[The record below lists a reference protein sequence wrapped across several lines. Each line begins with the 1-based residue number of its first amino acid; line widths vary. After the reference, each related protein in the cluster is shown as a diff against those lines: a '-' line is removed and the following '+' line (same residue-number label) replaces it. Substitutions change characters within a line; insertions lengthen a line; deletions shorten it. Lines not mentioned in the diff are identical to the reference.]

1 MGFQPKY
8 THSYFQIRKLKAI
21 LLSSFQCCYLNMAGS
36 FRLSSILAVFLVITN
51 LSISLNAQAKPVLKS
66 ESISSYLIDPANVIR
81 YSNEKYAS
89 AMDNQDFKTA
99 ADALIDLGNS
109 YFIQGE
115 YNIAEEMFSKSLTL
129 NLKLKNPQGVTLSLL
144 GLGDVNRKEKKFVIA
159 KNLFSAALRIA
170 ENRNYN
176 HVLAQLYNRLGDIN
190 RHLLNH
196 ELAEKDYLQ
205 SLYIA
210 RKYNYWVEIGN
221 NCNNLGEIKRFQSK
235 YAISREYY
243 NQALLLA
250 QSTGNN
256 FGIVE
261 NQHGLACIDTAQGNM
276 SNALLRLNEARKL
289 AEKYHFREE
298 LKNVYALEAVIF
310 EKQGELGKALQIQ
323 KEFNEL
329 SEGLYLASLTLQNT
343 QQRILNEIEQKNNE
357 LLEKNST
364 ISKMSKMQ
372 IGLFIAL
379 ILLLIGAAFLY
390 QLNNQHKSDL
400 IKIAKQSEELSETIQ
415 NNEIQKKELEISN
428 DTRTKLLGLVSHD
441 IRVPMYN
448 SLALVEAMH
457 DYKGD
462 PKRMNEVCTEV
473 LSGLRITTQL
483 IDNLLFWSRKNT
495 SQIHAEFEILNLKSC
510 IETEMKLFSII
521 AAGKK
526 IAVINEIPDNLNVYA
541 DSQLIRMTI
550 RNLVMNS
557 IKFTPDGGTISIH
570 ASRINGHTEVRVKDT
585 GLGMNSDQV
594 AHLFDEKHAFSTNGT
609 HGEMGTGLGLM
620 MVKEFVEKN
629 KGMVQVESAP
639 GQGSTFSFT
648 LKPV

>member
-1 MGFQPKY
+1 V
-8 THSYFQIRKLKAI
+8 HSYFQIQKLASI
-21 LLSSFQCCYLNMAGS
+21 LMNRMHGICWSVTGS
-36 FRLSSILAVFLVITN
+36 FNLSSILPTLLLITI
-51 LSISLNAQAKPVLKS
+51 LSLSHTIQAKQFLNN
-66 ESISSYLIDPANVIR
+66 ESFTNYLVDPSVVIR
-81 YSNEKYAS
+81 ISNEKYAN
-89 AMDNQDFKTA
+89 AMDYQDLKSA
-99 ADALIDLGNS
+99 AAALIELGNS

-129 NLKLKNPQGVTLSLL
+129 NLKLKNPQGVTHSLL

-159 KNLFSAALRIA
+159 KNIFSAALRIA
-170 ENRNYN
+170 ESRNYN
-176 HVLAQLYNRLGDIN
+176 QELAQLYNRLGDIN
-190 RHLLNH
+190 RHLLNY
-196 ELAEKDYLQ
+196 EFAEKDYLN

-210 RKYNYWVEIGN
+210 RKYNYLIEIGN
-221 NCNNLGEIKRFQSK
+221 NCNNLGEVKRFQSK
-235 YAISREYY
+235 CAISREYY
-243 NQALLLA
+243 NQALFLA
-250 QSTGNN
+250 KSTGNN

-261 NQHGLACIDTAQGNM
+261 NQYGLACIDTAQGNM
-276 SNALLRLNEARKL
+276 NSALIRLNEARNL
-289 AEKYHFREE
+289 AEKFHFREE

-310 EKQGELGKALQIQ
+310 EKQGDLSKALQIQ

-400 IKIAKQSEELSETIQ
+400 IKIAKQSEKLSETIQ
-415 NNEIQKKELEISN
+415 YTDIQKKELEVSN

-462 PKRMNEVCTEV
+462 PKRMNEICVEV

-495 SQIHAEFEILNLKSC
+495 SQIHAEFEILNLRTC

-521 AAGKK
+521 AAQKK
-526 IAVINEIPDNLNVYA
+526 IAVSNEIPNNLNVYA

-585 GLGMNSDQV
+585 GLGMNSEQI

-629 KGMVQVESAP
+629 KGVVNVESAP